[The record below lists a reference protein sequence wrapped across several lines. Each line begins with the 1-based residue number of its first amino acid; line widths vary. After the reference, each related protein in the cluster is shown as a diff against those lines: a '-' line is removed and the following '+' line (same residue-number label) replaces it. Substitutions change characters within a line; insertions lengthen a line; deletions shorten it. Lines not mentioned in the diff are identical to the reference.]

1 MNGGPSHSPHE
12 DGDSIPLLQLPEEC
26 RGFCEGPVKAGLA
39 RSSQEYWEVIL
50 GSSKSHDEASMLEM
64 LVAALIAGH
73 APAKTESRS
82 EADRFEDAMS
92 AILGRPLTRT
102 NERADKAALVE
113 LAELVCEDTEDSEL
127 REFARTVVKNRRL
140 GAAEEESVVRRL
152 VRKYKADRDRLIG
165 DACGI
170 DYLDAALKHQ
180 AFQFLRKAL
189 AAVGILTNGR
199 TLGMHYIDW
208 SMDKGSD
215 LPPAT

>member
-1 MNGGPSHSPHE
+1 
-12 DGDSIPLLQLPEEC
+12 
-26 RGFCEGPVKAGLA
+26 
-39 RSSQEYWEVIL
+39 
-50 GSSKSHDEASMLEM
+50 MLEM
-64 LVAALIAGH
+64 LVAALVAGH
-73 APAKTESRS
+73 SPAKTESRS
-82 EADRFEDAMS
+82 EEDRFEDAMS
-92 AILGRPLTRT
+92 AILGHPLTRT

-165 DACGI
+165 DANGV

-180 AFQFLRKAL
+180 AFLFLRRAL
-189 AAVGILTNGR
+189 AAVGIR
-199 TLGMHYIDW
+199 TDTRILGMHYIDW